1 MKRLFVSAAVLPLLS
16 AGVAHAET
24 KISTATTSP
33 VATATLAAG
42 QPDDLTIE
50 AAGSIKPQSA
60 GVAVTLNSNNQV
72 KTAGTIGFNNLD
84 TSTGILVEAGRT
96 GGVTNTGAISLLED
110 YTPEDTDKDGD
121 LDGPFA
127 KRTNLFGIR
136 LTGAGAFTG
145 NITNG
150 TGGQIT
156 VEGNNSAGIS
166 LESRLNGSL
175 INAGAVS
182 VTGDAS
188 KGIAATSVSGDVKI
202 TGGVVVQGEGS
213 IGVSLGDVN
222 GAVQLQNVVSA
233 TGFRGLQRLGD
244 DARGKLDA
252 DDLKVGGPAVLIAGD
267 VGRGLLL
274 DRPPEDKDANN
285 KDEDGDG
292 VEDANE
298 QTAVLTSFGSA
309 AALEIAA
316 GRDIT
321 LGVVGTG
328 DAAFGLVNKGKIS
341 ADGVNDGFAATA
353 LKVGGTTGGHATI
366 LGGVNNLG
374 GSITANAYGAG
385 ATAVLLN
392 PTAVVSTLRTS
403 GTIDATQNG
412 GQADARAIADLSGT
426 LSLVENAGL
435 IRATVTPKAGQTAA
449 GKAIAID
456 LSANTLGATVRQTKA
471 TSTSAP
477 AIVGE
482 VRLGSGDDRV
492 EILGGALTGALSFG
506 AGADVLNVD
515 NGGVVTGR
523 VTDTDGRLTVNVQEG
538 RLALDGT
545 QSLSMTSLTFGAKSV
560 LAVTLEGA
568 TGAATKLNVSGA
580 ASVASGAQL
589 DLNLASLQ
597 RGNRSYEVIHA
608 GSLSVGAAGANLM
621 GAPYLYT
628 ASLRSDATAGS
639 LFVDVKQKTAGELGL
654 NRSGA
659 QAYDAIVANL
669 DKDAGIE
676 DAILAQKTKAGFEGV
691 YDQLLP
697 DHSGG
702 ALVSAQA
709 ISNAISQ
716 AVSAPVI
723 ATPDGGTGVW
733 AQEIFFHIDQDREQ
747 AQGFKSQAFGLA
759 AGLESSGET
768 QAVGVNAALVTD
780 EFKDKAAISGER
792 VVMNFAE
799 GGLYWRLA
807 AGGFRADAR
816 AGLGYV
822 KFDSD
827 RRFSS
832 GETNLSAS
840 AKWSGWLAEAHAGA
854 AYQAE
859 LGWFTARPEL
869 SLDYLR
875 LSEGNYQEAGGGDG
889 FDLSVDDRKGDLFTG
904 QALLA
909 LGAKFGDDTV
919 WFAPELVVGYRAK
932 LAGDPGQTTARFK
945 GGNAFSLDAE
955 DVASG
960 GVVARL
966 ALRGGAETVA
976 FNVGGGG
983 VFDSGY
989 SEYDVRATIRFVF

>member
-16 AGVAHAET
+16 AGLAHAET
-24 KISTATTSP
+24 KISTATASP

-42 QPDDLTIE
+42 QPDDLTLE
-50 AAGSIKPQSA
+50 AAGSIKPQAA

-72 KTAGTIGFNNLD
+72 KTAGAIGFNNLD
-84 TSTGILVEAGRT
+84 NSTAILVEAGRT
-96 GGVTNTGAISLLED
+96 GGVANTGTISLLED

-145 NITNG
+145 NVTNG
-150 TGGQIT
+150 AGGQIT
-156 VEGNNSAGIS
+156 IEGNNSAGIS

-175 INAGAVS
+175 ASAGTVS
-182 VTGDAS
+182 VIGDAS

-202 TGGVVVQGEGS
+202 TGAVVVQGEGAV
-213 IGVSLGDVN
+213 GVSLGDVD
-222 GAVQLQNVVSA
+222 GTVQLQNIISA
-233 TGFRGLQRLGD
+233 TGFRSVQRLGD
-244 DARGKLDA
+244 DARAKLDA
-252 DDLKVGGPAVLIAGD
+252 DDLKLGGPAVLVAGNL
-267 VGRGLLL
+267 GHGLLL
-274 DRPPEDKDANN
+274 DRPPADSDPNN

-292 VEDANE
+292 VEDATE
-298 QTAVLTSFGSA
+298 QTASLTSLGSA

-316 GRDIT
+316 GHDIT
-321 LGVVGTG
+321 VGVVGTG

-341 ADGVNDGFAATA
+341 ADGVNDGVAATA
-353 LKVGGTTGGHATI
+353 LKVGGATGGHATI
-366 LGGVNNLG
+366 AAGINNLG

-392 PTAVVSTLRTS
+392 PTAVVATLRTS
-403 GTIDATQNG
+403 GAIDVAQNG
-412 GQADARAIADLSGT
+412 GQADARAIVDLSGT
-426 LSLVENAGL
+426 LTLVENTGL
-435 IRATVTPKAGQTAA
+435 VRATVTPKAGQTAT

-456 LSANTLGATVRQTKA
+456 LSANTVGATVRQTKA
-471 TSTSAP
+471 TASSVP
-477 AIVGE
+477 AIIGE

-492 EILGGALTGALSFG
+492 EILGGTLTGALSFG
-506 AGADVLNVD
+506 AGADVLNLD
-515 NGGVVTGR
+515 SGAVVTGR
-523 VTDTDGRLTVNVQEG
+523 VTDADGRLTVNVQDG
-538 RLALDGT
+538 RLALEGT
-545 QSLSMTSLTFGAKSV
+545 QALNMTSLTLGAKSV
-560 LAVTLEGA
+560 LAVTLDGA
-568 TGAATKLNVSGA
+568 TGAATRLEVSGA
-580 ASVASGAQL
+580 ANVASGAQF

-597 RGNRSYEVIHA
+597 RSARSYEVIHA
-608 GSLSVGAAGANLM
+608 GSLSVGTAGANLV
-621 GAPYLYT
+621 GAPYLYA
-628 ASLRSDATAGS
+628 ASLRSDPAAGS
-639 LFVDVKQKTAGELGL
+639 LFVDVKPKTAAELGL

-659 QAYDAIVANL
+659 EAYDAVFAAL
-669 DKDAGIE
+669 DKDSRIE

-709 ISNAISQ
+709 ISNAISS
-716 AVSAPVI
+716 AVSAPAI
-723 ATPDGGTGVW
+723 ATPDGGSSVW
-733 AQEIFFHIDQDREQ
+733 AQEIFFHIDQDRDQ

-780 EFKDKAAISGER
+780 EFKDRGAIAGER

-799 GGLYWRLA
+799 GGLYWRMA
-807 AGGFRADAR
+807 AGGLRADAR

-832 GETNLSAS
+832 PDTNLSAS

-889 FDLSVDDRKGDLFTG
+889 FDLAVDDRKGDLFTG

-909 LGAKFGDDTV
+909 LGGRFGDDTI

-945 GGNAFSLDAE
+945 GGNAFTLDAE

-966 ALRGGAETVA
+966 ALRGGTEAVA

>member
-1 MKRLFVSAAVLPLLS
+1 MKRLFLSAAVLPLLS
-16 AGVAHAET
+16 AGLAHAET

-42 QPDDLTIE
+42 QPDDLTLE
-50 AAGSIKPQSA
+50 AAGSIKPQTA

-72 KTAGTIGFNNLD
+72 KTAGAIGFNNLD
-84 TSTGILVEAGRT
+84 NSTGVLVTAGRT

-121 LDGPFA
+121 LDGPFS

-136 LTGAGAFTG
+136 LTGAGAFAG
-145 NITNG
+145 DITHG
-150 TGGQIT
+150 GGGQIT
-156 VEGNNSAGIS
+156 VEGNSSAGIS

-175 INAGAVS
+175 ISAGAVS
-182 VTGDAS
+182 VVGDAS
-188 KGIAATSVSGDVKI
+188 KGISAASVSGNVRI
-202 TGGVVVQGEGS
+202 TGAVVVQGEGTV
-213 IGVSLGDVN
+213 GVSLGDVD
-222 GAVQLQNVVSA
+222 GVAQLQNVVSA
-233 TGFRGLQRLGD
+233 TGFRSLQRLSD
-244 DARGKLDA
+244 DARAKLDA
-252 DDLKVGGPAVLIAGD
+252 DDLKVGGPAVLIAGNL
-267 VGRGLLL
+267 GHGLLL
-274 DRPPEDKDANN
+274 DRPPEDKDPNN

-292 VEDANE
+292 IEDATE
-298 QTAVLTSFGSA
+298 QTASLSAFGSA

-316 GRDIT
+316 DHDIA
-321 LGVVGTG
+321 LAAVGTG
-328 DAAFGLVNKGKIS
+328 EAAFGLVNKGKLM

-353 LKVGGTTGGHATI
+353 LKVGGTTGGHAT
-366 LGGVNNLG
+366 LAGGVNNLG

-392 PTAVVSTLRTS
+392 PTAVVGTLRNS
-403 GTIDATQNG
+403 GVIDAAQNG
-412 GQADARAIADLSGT
+412 GQADARAVADLSGT
-426 LSLVENAGL
+426 LTLVENTGL
-435 IRATVTPKAGQTAA
+435 IRATVIPKTGQPAT
-449 GKAIAID
+449 GKAVALD
-456 LSANTLGATVRQTKA
+456 LSANTAGATLRQTKA

-506 AGADVLNVD
+506 AGADVLNLD
-515 NGGVVTGR
+515 NGAVVTSR
-523 VTDTDGRLTVNVQEG
+523 LTDADGRLTVNVQDG

-545 QSLSMTSLTFGAKSV
+545 QALGMSSLTLGAKSV
-560 LAVTLEGA
+560 LAVTLDGA
-568 TGAATKLNVSGA
+568 TGASTRLNVSGA
-580 ASVASGAQL
+580 ATVASGARL
-589 DLNLASLQ
+589 DLTLASLQ
-597 RGNRSYEVIHA
+597 RGARSYELIHA
-608 GSLSVGAAGANLM
+608 GSLSVGAAGANLA
-621 GAPYLYT
+621 GAPYLYAAT
-628 ASLRSDATAGS
+628 LRSDAAAGA

-659 QAYDAIVANL
+659 QAYDAVIANL
-669 DKDAGIE
+669 DKNGGIE
-676 DAILAQKTKAGFEGV
+676 DAILAQTTKAGFKGV

-709 ISNAISQ
+709 ISNAISS
-716 AVSAPVI
+716 AVNAPVVP
-723 ATPDGGTGVW
+723 TPNGGAGVW
-733 AQEIFFHIDQDREQ
+733 AQEIFFHIDRDRDQ

-759 AGLESSGET
+759 AGLESAGDT

-780 EFKDKAAISGER
+780 EFKDKAAIAGER

-799 GGLYWRLA
+799 GGLYWRMA

-827 RRFSS
+827 RRFASAD
-832 GETNLSAS
+832 TNLSAS

-854 AYQAE
+854 AYQAQ

-889 FDLSVDDRKGDLFTG
+889 FDLAVDDRKGDLFTG

-909 LGAKFGDDTV
+909 IGGRFGDEM

-932 LAGDPGQTTARFK
+932 LAGDPGRTTARFK
-945 GGNAFSLDAE
+945 GGSPFSLDAE

-960 GVVARL
+960 GVVGRL
-966 ALRGGAETVA
+966 ALRGGTEAVA
-976 FNVGGGG
+976 FTVSGGG

-989 SEYDVRATIRFVF
+989 SEYDVRAAIRFVF